1 MPGWAKIKGDESKIK
16 TRTMA
21 GILIVALVALSVGVV
36 AAQYSQGDGDGGARY
51 ADTDGDGVCD
61 YNGTCSRLVDADGDG
76 VYDNN
81 CGRGYGACGNSG
93 TKDGSDRGYCGQGR
107 GCTR

>member
-1 MPGWAKIKGDESKIK
+1 
-16 TRTMA
+16 MA

-36 AAQYSQGDGDGGARY
+36 AAQYGQGDGDVGAQY
-51 ADTDGDGVCD
+51 VDADDDGICD
-61 YNGTCSRLVDADGDG
+61 NIGTCSGSVDADGDG

-93 TKDGSDRGYCGQGR
+93 TKDGSNRGYCGQVS
-107 GCTR
+107 GCNR